1 LQDPRTALFGRVH
14 KVPPFPRQILAGEC
28 PRSPPRQISTSFCAH
43 AGQPEQK
50 KPVYMSKGEQF
61 AWEQQNA

>member
-1 LQDPRTALFGRVH
+1 VH

-43 AGQPEQK
+43 AGQPQKK
-50 KPVYMSKGEQF
+50 KPVYMSKGEQI